1 MYATGA
7 RPNLFLVLLAYAVS
21 QILVVVPITPG
32 GLGFVEVG
40 LVGFL
45 RFAGLDPAAALGATL
60 AYRLFSYW
68 LPLPVGAAAYGLYV
82 HRYHRKVSPGA
93 VYVPRP
99 GEEGFDGGADAA
111 DAAATGDASAAEG
124 ARAARAGPDDDPGG
138 SA

>member
-60 AYRLFSYW
+60 AYRLFAYW
-68 LPLPVGAAAYGLYV
+68 LPLPAGGAAYALYV
-82 HRYHRKVSPGA
+82 HRYHRKVSTDA

-99 GEEGFDGGADAA
+99 GEEGF
-111 DAAATGDASAAEG
+111 EV
-124 ARAARAGPDDDPGG
+124 AGPDDEE
-138 SA
+138 